1 MGGSSGVAAVK
12 KLRHILRRK
21 PVGRED
27 SCIRRQM
34 FVHLKLW
41 SASPGGCS
49 TSWASSGSLRAVSCE
64 REICRN
70 ALSSGKRDRPVLALV
85 LLELFTSSLLC
96 VAKGATQLLL
106 ILDGV
111 PLYSTDMHFWVR
123 DQIVNPGPQ
132 RYARWQRGLSLP
144 RYDVFEFLSSG
155 PRRCCTPLFGPPLNH
170 L

>member
-1 MGGSSGVAAVK
+1 MGGSSDVAAVK

-49 TSWASSGSLRAVSCE
+49 TSWASSGSLRAVSCA

-85 LLELFTSSLLC
+85 LLEFFTIVMRCQRSNAALANPRWC
-96 VAKGATQLLL
+96 
-106 ILDGV
+106 
-111 PLYSTDMHFWVR
+111 STLQHRYALWVR

-144 RYDVFEFLSSG
+144 RYDVFELLSSG
-155 PRRCCTPLFGPPLNH
+155 PRRCCTPLFGPPLNR